1 MTLIDYSADP
11 TTAALLQALDA
22 APDDRQL
29 LLVIADR
36 WDELE
41 FGSGDGWRA
50 LAATGRKVKYFNN
63 WVWAW
68 IKAEEVVGRYH
79 WYVPE
84 TCLPTDWFEAITST
98 DFPHATW
105 IEQSWEGSEEKGAA
119 KAYTEAAL
127 AVLLLP
133 EHRRSALLRGE
144 L

>member
-50 LAATGRKVKYFNN
+50 LAATGRC
-63 WVWAW
+63 
-68 IKAEEVVGRYH
+68 R
-79 WYVPE
+79 
-84 TCLPTDWFEAITST
+84 S
-98 DFPHATW
+98 
-105 IEQSWEGSEEKGAA
+105 QSQCG
-119 KAYTEAAL
+119 
-127 AVLLLP
+127 P
-133 EHRRSALLRGE
+133 R
-144 L
+144 